1 MKRFALKGHICY
13 SEKADCM
20 TICED
25 SYLLCEDG
33 CCCGVTKQ
41 LPEGWDM
48 KAVKDYGD
56 CLIIP
61 GLVDLHMHAPQYGF
75 CGMGMDMEL
84 LEWLEHQVFP
94 EEAKYAD
101 LDYAKK
107 GYTIFAENL
116 KKGATTR
123 ACIFSSLHVPAT
135 ELLMELMEET
145 GLRVMVGKV
154 NMDRNSPDI
163 LREDDA
169 EASAEATRQWLSQI
183 EGRFKHVQPILT
195 PRFIPSCSDALMEK
209 LSEIQKETGLPVQ
222 SHLSENPGEIEWV
235 KELCPWSE
243 CYGDAYR
250 HFDMLGGENCKTI
263 MAHCV
268 YSGEQE
274 MQLLKENGVWIAHCP
289 FSNENLSSGIAPI
302 REFLNR
308 GLKVGLGSDVSGGS
322 SDSIFRV
329 MADAVQASKMY
340 WRLVDCTKKPLTLE
354 EVFYMATKGGGSF
367 FGKVGSFEEG
377 YALDAVVLDDS
388 ALKTPMSLTVRQRL
402 ERICY
407 LSDDRQIAAKYVDGE
422 EIMLH

>member
-1 MKRFALKGHICY
+1 MKRFALKGHVCY

-41 LPEGWDM
+41 LPEGWDI
-48 KAVKDYGD
+48 KVVKDYGD

-101 LDYAKK
+101 LAYAKK

>member
-1 MKRFALKGHICY
+1 M
-13 SEKADCM
+13 
-20 TICED
+20 
-25 SYLLCEDG
+25 LLWGDI
-33 CCCGVTKQ
+33 Q
-41 LPEGWDM
+41 FPEGWDI

-101 LDYAKK
+101 LAYAK

-222 SHLSENPGEIEWV
+222 SHLSKIPER
-235 KELCPWSE
+235 S
-243 CYGDAYR
+243 
-250 HFDMLGGENCKTI
+250 
-263 MAHCV
+263 
-268 YSGEQE
+268 
-274 MQLLKENGVWIAHCP
+274 NG
-289 FSNENLSSGIAPI
+289 
-302 REFLNR
+302 
-308 GLKVGLGSDVSGGS
+308 
-322 SDSIFRV
+322 
-329 MADAVQASKMY
+329 
-340 WRLVDCTKKPLTLE
+340 
-354 EVFYMATKGGGSF
+354 
-367 FGKVGSFEEG
+367 
-377 YALDAVVLDDS
+377 
-388 ALKTPMSLTVRQRL
+388 
-402 ERICY
+402 
-407 LSDDRQIAAKYVDGE
+407 
-422 EIMLH
+422 

>member
-41 LPEGWDM
+41 LPEDWDI

-101 LDYAKK
+101 LAYAKK

-183 EGRFKHVQPILT
+183 KGRFKHVQPILT

-250 HFDMLGGENCKTI
+250 HFDMLGGGNCKTI

-302 REFLNR
+302 REFLDR